1 MSSTDGDSS
10 INFSSDKSYRSQV
23 LDSDESE
30 EDGDP
35 KDLHRDLTDDESDD
49 DVPLVT
55 KGKLAV
61 ISSDSEEQES
71 DDEEDGAGRFQ
82 TFSSEKPS
90 IEDSF
95 AELSFNSDSRPNFPK
110 KTASRIRGRHDD
122 SMDSPMVRNIQAK
135 TSEDYLDTPVSKKVI
150 SNPIDSSHG
159 DSPMLQSVQKRRNRL
174 ISSSDE
180 ESADEKE
187 DRSPP
192 SSNINDDDKSS
203 MHNDDN

>member
-1 MSSTDGDSS
+1 MAANFLFRRSQRPETPKDNLDSTNEIIEDTPPPEQVTRIRTKKMSSTDGESS

-49 DVPLVT
+49 NVPLVT
-55 KGKLAV
+55 KGKLAM

-90 IEDSF
+90 TEDSF
-95 AELSFNSDSRPNFPK
+95 AELSFNSG
-110 KTASRIRGRHDD
+110 KTGCCRLFDFLLNIHR
-122 SMDSPMVRNIQAK
+122 VRF
-135 TSEDYLDTPVSKKVI
+135 
-150 SNPIDSSHG
+150 
-159 DSPMLQSVQKRRNRL
+159 RL
-174 ISSSDE
+174 
-180 ESADEKE
+180 
-187 DRSPP
+187 
-192 SSNINDDDKSS
+192 NL
-203 MHNDDN
+203 

>member
-1 MSSTDGDSS
+1 MAANFLFRRAQRPETPKDNLDSTNEIIEDTPEQVARIRTKKMSSTDGESS

-61 ISSDSEEQES
+61 ISSDSADQES
-71 DDEEDGAGRFQ
+71 GEEEDGRVQ

-90 IEDSF
+90 TEDSF
-95 AELSFNSDSRPNFPK
+95 AELSFNSG
-110 KTASRIRGRHDD
+110 KTGCCRLFDFLL
-122 SMDSPMVRNIQAK
+122 NIHRV
-135 TSEDYLDTPVSKKVI
+135 TF
-150 SNPIDSSHG
+150 
-159 DSPMLQSVQKRRNRL
+159 RL
-174 ISSSDE
+174 
-180 ESADEKE
+180 
-187 DRSPP
+187 
-192 SSNINDDDKSS
+192 NL
-203 MHNDDN
+203 